1 MAQKRIDYYGR
12 FTPTGVDTS
21 QAKRLETLSGLAEQ
35 VGGIAYDVASGI
47 QERRGLQAG
56 LAAGQ
61 EAAEKGEII
70 ETQKG
75 FLSQISIFDQ
85 AYNNALSK
93 AYVAGVD
100 NDARENINRLLTDN
114 PDDIEA
120 FDAAVNSY
128 RTGVTQNIADE
139 FRPLRS

>member
-1 MAQKRIDYYGR
+1 MLLPAFK
-12 FTPTGVDTS
+12 S
-21 QAKRLETLSGLAEQ
+21 C
-35 VGGIAYDVASGI
+35 
-47 QERRGLQAG
+47 RGLQAG

-120 FDAAVNSY
+120 FDAAVNCVSH
-128 RTGVTQNIADE
+128 RRHAE
-139 FRPLRS
+139 HSR